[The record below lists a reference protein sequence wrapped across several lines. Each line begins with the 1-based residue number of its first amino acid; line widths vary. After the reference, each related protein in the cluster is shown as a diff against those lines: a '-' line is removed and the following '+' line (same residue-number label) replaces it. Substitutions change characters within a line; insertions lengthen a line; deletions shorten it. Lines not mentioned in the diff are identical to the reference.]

1 MPATTYSVPDI
12 TCDHCKKAIEAEVG
26 NVVGVDMVSVDVA
39 TKTVRVQGAASDG
52 AIRAAIEEAGY
63 DIAGSSAG

>member
-26 NVVGVDMVSVDVA
+26 NVVG
-39 TKTVRVQGAASDG
+39 
-52 AIRAAIEEAGY
+52 
-63 DIAGSSAG
+63 SSAGPQRPR